1 MTTIPTDE
9 ELLAGARAWVEIE
22 THTPDVEGLTRL
34 SALIATD
41 YAARGADVTTVPG
54 RDGHGPH
61 LIATLPASRPAGNA
75 GVLIL
80 SHIDTVHP
88 RGTLAEFPFRTEGDT
103 AWGPGLYDMKAG
115 AYLALRA
122 AAAVHAAG
130 RMALPVTHLFVS
142 DEEVGSPTSRELI
155 ERLAGEAKYVLV
167 TEPAREGG
175 QIVVARKGVC
185 RYRIEAHGRPA
196 HAGARH
202 QDGRSAIAEICRT
215 ALAFE
220 GLTDPATGTTC
231 NVGLIGGG
239 TGVNVVP
246 AHAWVEIDI
255 RVENMD
261 EARRIE
267 AFAAALQAKDPDVR
281 IVVTGGLNRPPYERS
296 SEIDALFKLAQD
308 VARALPGG
316 QGFSLRGLKTGGGSD
331 GNFTAPLRPTLD
343 GLGVDGAGGHTLDE
357 RIRLSS
363 LSERCALMAGL
374 LERLT

>member
-1 MTTIPTDE
+1 MTIISNNAD
-9 ELLAGARAWVEIE
+9 LLDGARAWVEIE
-22 THTPDVEGLTRL
+22 THTGDLAGLTEL
-34 SALIATD
+34 AALIAKD
-41 YAARGADVTTVPG
+41 YTARGADVTLVPG

-61 LIATLPASRPAGNA
+61 LIATLPASRPSGNA

-88 RGTLAEFPFRTEGDT
+88 RGTLAEFPFRVDGDT

-122 AAAVHAAG
+122 AAATHAAE
-130 RMALPVTHLFVS
+130 RLALPVTHLFVS
-142 DEEVGSPTSRELI
+142 DEEVGSPTSRDLI
-155 ERLAGEAKYVLV
+155 QRLARQAKYVLV

-175 QIVVARKGVC
+175 QIVVARKGVF
-185 RYRIEAHGRPA
+185 RFAVHAHGRPA

-202 QDGRSAIAEICRT
+202 QDGRSAIAEICRV

-220 GLTDPATGTTC
+220 NLTDPATGTTC
-231 NVGLIGGG
+231 NVGLIRGG

-246 AHAWVEIDI
+246 AHAWAEIDL
-255 RVENMD
+255 RVDNLS
-261 EARRIE
+261 EAARVD
-267 AFAAALQAKDPDVR
+267 AFVAALRPVDPDVR
-281 IVVTGGLNRPPYERS
+281 LAVTGGLNRPPYERS
-296 SEIDALFKLAQD
+296 PEIDALFDVAHAVAQD
-308 VARALPGG
+308 I
-316 QGFSLRGLKTGGGSD
+316 GFTLRGLKTGGGSD

-357 RIRLSS
+357 RIRISS

>member
-1 MTTIPTDE
+1 MTTIPTDTDLLSGARTWVE
-9 ELLAGARAWVEIE
+9 VETQTGDLAGLGQLA
-22 THTPDVEGLTRL
+22 
-34 SALIATD
+34 ALIAAD
-41 YAARGADVTTVPG
+41 YTARGADVTTVPG

-61 LIATLPASRPAGNA
+61 LIATLPASQPSGNA

-88 RGTLAEFPFRTEGDT
+88 RGTLAEFPFRVDGDT

-122 AAAVHAAG
+122 ASAAHAAG
-130 RMALPVTHLFVS
+130 RLALPVTHLFVS
-142 DEEVGSPTSRELI
+142 DEEVGSPTSRDLI
-155 ERLAGEAKYVLV
+155 ERLAREAKFVLV

-175 QIVVARKGVC
+175 QIVVARKGVF
-185 RYRIEAHGRPA
+185 RYRVDAYGRPA

-202 QDGRSAIAEICRT
+202 QDGRSAIAEICRV

-220 GLTDPATGTTC
+220 GLTDPASGTTC

-239 TGVNVVP
+239 SGVNVVP
-246 AHAWVEIDI
+246 AHAWAEIDL
-255 RVENMD
+255 RVEDMPQ
-261 EARRIE
+261 ATRVQQ
-267 AFAAALQAKDPDVR
+267 FVAALRPADPDVR
-281 IVVTGGLNRPPYERS
+281 LEITGGLNRPPYERS
-296 SEIDALFKLAQD
+296 PEIDALFDLAHA
-308 VARALPGG
+308 VARDV
-316 QGFSLRGLKTGGGSD
+316 GFTLRGLKTGGGSD

-357 RIRLSS
+357 RIRISS

-374 LERLT
+374 LERLR